1 MAGPN
6 DKNDKTPPKK
16 PATNPTGTA
25 AGGQGGKPAVGSN
38 GSTAP
43 GQPNKSVP
51 PTGANAPKPGAPT
64 PKPNPAA
71 SGGKPASPG
80 GSKPAPTPPKKA
92 PPKNKHAHIDANTR
106 QLGQKF
112 VDLGFMDEAQLESIY
127 EDMRTS
133 DARLGDLAL
142 ERGLVKEEQLL
153 QATAEVHGMRVANL
167 EEVKPNPDAVKLV
180 TRQMAEL
187 YKLVPLTYENDIL
200 TIAMSDPNN
209 LQAMDD
215 LKNLLGIRNVQP
227 VLAPPKQIETLL
239 AKAYSNEKEE
249 SISALISALE
259 ASDIGSNQMG
269 RETSIDLNSLE
280 ELANSQPVRKLIN
293 MVLLMA
299 IRDHSSDVHFE
310 PFEDEYKMRY
320 RCDGVL
326 YEMVPPPRHLATAIA
341 SRIKVMA
348 NLDIAE
354 RRLPQDGRIEL
365 NVGGNPVDMRVSVL
379 PTLFGESVVIRV
391 LDRTNVGLSLDRIGM
406 PPDILALFRAVI
418 KKPNGIVLVTGPTG
432 AGKTTTLYSAL
443 SELNDIDTK
452 IITTE
457 DPVEYEIDG
466 IVQCPINHE
475 IDLTFA
481 AALRSILRQDPD
493 IILVGEIRDLET
505 AQIAIQASLTG
516 HLVFST
522 LHTNDA
528 PSSITRL
535 RDMGVE
541 PFLITATVEAIQ
553 AQRLVRRVCQQ
564 CRAGYD
570 PTREQLMEIN
580 LTQDQVKGKQFY
592 YGEGCDKC
600 NNLGFKGRT
609 GLYEVLIMNDDLRDM
624 VSRGASTDALRQYT
638 RKQGTS
644 SLRDAGLRALFAGTT
659 TLDEVVRETV
669 QEDET

>member
-25 AGGQGGKPAVGSN
+25 AGGQGGKPVVGSN
-38 GSTAP
+38 GSAGP

-51 PTGANAPKPGAPT
+51 PTSANAPKPGAPT

-239 AKAYSNEKEE
+239 AKAY
-249 SISALISALE
+249 
-259 ASDIGSNQMG
+259 
-269 RETSIDLNSLE
+269 
-280 ELANSQPVRKLIN
+280 
-293 MVLLMA
+293 
-299 IRDHSSDVHFE
+299 
-310 PFEDEYKMRY
+310 
-320 RCDGVL
+320 
-326 YEMVPPPRHLATAIA
+326 
-341 SRIKVMA
+341 
-348 NLDIAE
+348 
-354 RRLPQDGRIEL
+354 
-365 NVGGNPVDMRVSVL
+365 
-379 PTLFGESVVIRV
+379 
-391 LDRTNVGLSLDRIGM
+391 
-406 PPDILALFRAVI
+406 
-418 KKPNGIVLVTGPTG
+418 
-432 AGKTTTLYSAL
+432 
-443 SELNDIDTK
+443 
-452 IITTE
+452 
-457 DPVEYEIDG
+457 
-466 IVQCPINHE
+466 
-475 IDLTFA
+475 
-481 AALRSILRQDPD
+481 
-493 IILVGEIRDLET
+493 
-505 AQIAIQASLTG
+505 
-516 HLVFST
+516 
-522 LHTNDA
+522 
-528 PSSITRL
+528 
-535 RDMGVE
+535 
-541 PFLITATVEAIQ
+541 
-553 AQRLVRRVCQQ
+553 
-564 CRAGYD
+564 
-570 PTREQLMEIN
+570 
-580 LTQDQVKGKQFY
+580 
-592 YGEGCDKC
+592 
-600 NNLGFKGRT
+600 
-609 GLYEVLIMNDDLRDM
+609 
-624 VSRGASTDALRQYT
+624 
-638 RKQGTS
+638 
-644 SLRDAGLRALFAGTT
+644 
-659 TLDEVVRETV
+659 
-669 QEDET
+669 